1 MDQPYPSNGWMVKT
15 KKIADTDVKMIKYN
29 DIIKSKVL
37 LNLPERAS
45 MEEIKSNYRKLMMQ
59 WHPDKC
65 LDNIEK
71 CNEMTKKLTT
81 AYEIIRLY
89 CSQYKYSFTKEELKQ
104 YLSAE
109 EWWIER
115 FGQDPLWGRTKKS

>member
-1 MDQPYPSNGWMVKT
+1 MIKT
-15 KKIADTDVKMIKYN
+15 IKAADIDVKMIKYN
-29 DIIKSKVL
+29 DIIKAKEL

-45 MEEIKSNYRKLMMQ
+45 MEEIKSNYKKLMMQ

-65 LDNIEK
+65 HDNIEK

-81 AYEIIRLY
+81 AYETIRLY
-89 CSQYKYSFTKEELKQ
+89 CRQYNYSFAEADLKQ

-109 EWWIER
+109 EWWAER
-115 FGQDPLWGRTKKS
+115 FGHDPLWGRAKKS